1 MAKKQ
6 ATEEQA
12 LYELINYGKI
22 VVAKLFTMW
31 VSMFLLWTSTG
42 IANEFFKSLTLIM
55 ISQLLYAY
63 SIRTKS
69 TLRSVVSLLSAF
81 IIFVFLFIGLVG
93 ILGKMTLVETDLGYF
108 LTISDGKSSYSLV
121 RSVSVVYF
129 MVIVLS
135 LIYIVEWGTSYK
147 AKGG

>member
-12 LYELINYGKI
+12 LYEFINYGKI
-22 VVAKLFTMW
+22 VAAKLFTMW

-42 IANEFFKSLTLIM
+42 IANEFFKSLILIT
-55 ISQLLYAY
+55 IPQLLYAY
-63 SIRTKS
+63 SIRAKTTS
-69 TLRSVVSLLSAF
+69 RAIVSLLSVL
-81 IIFVFLFIGLVG
+81 IILPFLLIGLVG
-93 ILGKMTLVETDLGYF
+93 ILGKIMLVETELGYF
-108 LTISDGKSSYSLV
+108 LTISDGKSLYSLV
-121 RSVSVVYF
+121 SSVSIVYF

-135 LIYIVEWGTSYK
+135 LIYIVEWGTGYK

>member
-12 LYELINYGKI
+12 LYEFINYGKI
-22 VVAKLFTMW
+22 VAAKLFAMW
-31 VSMFLLWTSTG
+31 LSMFLLWTSTG
-42 IANEFFKSLTLIM
+42 VANEFFKSLILIA
-55 ISQLLYAY
+55 IPQLLYAY
-63 SIRTKS
+63 SIRAKT
-69 TLRSVVSLLSAF
+69 TLRAVVSLLSVL
-81 IIFVFLFIGLVG
+81 IILLFLFIGLVG
-93 ILGKMTLVETDLGYF
+93 ILGKMMLVETELGYF

-121 RSVSVVYF
+121 SSVSIVYF

-135 LIYIVEWGTSYK
+135 LIYIVEWGTGYK

>member
-12 LYELINYGKI
+12 LYEFINYGKI
-22 VVAKLFTMW
+22 VAAKLFTMW

-42 IANEFFKSLTLIM
+42 IANEFFKSLILIT
-55 ISQLLYAY
+55 IPQLLYAY
-63 SIRTKS
+63 SIRAKT
-69 TLRSVVSLLSAF
+69 TLRAVVSLLSVL
-81 IIFVFLFIGLVG
+81 IILPFLFIGLVG
-93 ILGKMTLVETDLGYF
+93 ILGKIMLVETELGYF
-108 LTISDGKSSYSLV
+108 LTISDGKSLYSLV
-121 RSVSVVYF
+121 SSVSIVYF

-135 LIYIVEWGTSYK
+135 LIYIVEWGTGYK

>member
-12 LYELINYGKI
+12 LYEFINYGKI
-22 VVAKLFTMW
+22 VAAKLFTMW

-42 IANEFFKSLTLIM
+42 VANEFFKSLILIT
-55 ISQLLYAY
+55 IPQLLYTY
-63 SIRTKS
+63 SIRAKTA
-69 TLRSVVSLLSAF
+69 LRAVISLLSVV
-81 IIFVFLFIGLVG
+81 IILIFLFIGLVG
-93 ILGKMTLVETDLGYF
+93 ILGKMMLVETELVYF
-108 LTISDGKSSYSLV
+108 LTISDCKSLYSLV
-121 RSVSVVYF
+121 SSVSIVYF

-135 LIYIVEWGTSYK
+135 LIYIVEWGTGYK

>member
-12 LYELINYGKI
+12 LYEFINYGKI
-22 VVAKLFTMW
+22 VAAKLFTMW

-42 IANEFFKSLTLIM
+42 VANEFFKSLILIT
-55 ISQLLYAY
+55 IPQLLYAY
-63 SIRTKS
+63 SIRAKT
-69 TLRSVVSLLSAF
+69 TLRAVVSLLSVL
-81 IIFVFLFIGLVG
+81 IILVFLFIGLVG
-93 ILGKMTLVETDLGYF
+93 ILGKMMLVETELGYF

-121 RSVSVVYF
+121 RSVSIVYF

-135 LIYIVEWGTSYK
+135 LIYVVEWGTGYK

>member
-108 LTISDGKSSYSLV
+108 LTISDGKSSSSLV

>member
-12 LYELINYGKI
+12 LYEFINYGKI
-22 VVAKLFTMW
+22 VAAKLFTMW
-31 VSMFLLWTSTG
+31 ISMFLLWTSTG
-42 IANEFFKSLTLIM
+42 IANEFFKSLVLIT

-63 SIRTKS
+63 GIRAKT
-69 TLRSVVSLLSAF
+69 TLRSVISLLSVL
-81 IIFVFLFIGLVG
+81 IILGLLFIGLVG
-93 ILGKMTLVETDLGYF
+93 ILGKMTLVDTELGYF
-108 LTISDGKSSYSLV
+108 LTITDGKSSYSLV

-135 LIYIVEWGTSYK
+135 IIYIVEWGTGYK
-147 AKGG
+147 AKGE

>member
-12 LYELINYGKI
+12 LYEFINYGKI

-42 IANEFFKSLTLIM
+42 VASEFFKSLILIT
-55 ISQLLYAY
+55 IPQLLYAY
-63 SIRTKS
+63 SIRAKT
-69 TLRSVVSLLSAF
+69 TLRAVVSLLSVL
-81 IIFVFLFIGLVG
+81 IILVFLFIGLVG
-93 ILGKMTLVETDLGYF
+93 ILGKMMLVETELGYF

-121 RSVSVVYF
+121 RSVSIVYF

-135 LIYIVEWGTSYK
+135 LIYIVEWGTGYK